1 MKYSIINNG
10 DAIFVSFSKPINETS
25 LIGSI
30 RGIEGVFVKIN
41 TRKHN
46 EIIIQREPYVTI
58 LDIRTSIEY
67 WLTANCE
74 EFEYVEAY
82 S

>member
-1 MKYSIINNG
+1 MKYSIIDNG
-10 DAIFVSFSKPINETS
+10 DTIFVSFNKPINETS

-30 RGIEGVFVKIN
+30 RGIEGVFVKIS

-46 EIIIQREPYVTI
+46 EIFIQREPYVTM
-58 LDIRTSIEY
+58 LDIRTRIEY
-67 WLTANCE
+67 WLKSNCE